1 MCYNSTNNNSVLYS
15 EVMRTTEYVAILL
28 STYISVLYTE
38 VMSAA
43 EYRKQSVLY
52 LEVKSTTEYVTVE
65 QVQKTKCTLSWS
77 KKYNWVR
84 YNSTKYR

>member
-65 QVQKTKCTLSWS
+65 QVQKTKCTLS
-77 KKYNWVR
+77 
-84 YNSTKYR
+84 

>member
-28 STYISVLYTE
+28 STYISVLCTD
-38 VMSAA
+38 VMSTA

-52 LEVKSTTEYVTVE
+52 LEVKSTTEYVTMVP
-65 QVQKTKCTLSWS
+65 
-77 KKYNWVR
+77 
-84 YNSTKYR
+84 STENKVYFILK